1 MQPDPTKPMSALL
14 FGKYPVKKVSNKTMP
29 SKAVSG
35 GYKVPI
41 VCGDLKE
48 AITIFDRETLTIDIS
63 SVAGELWKTDQT
75 GIKVRERLDIQSVD
89 EEAIIM
95 AEHLI
100 ETSDSGSDE
109 PEGKKTYTQAE
120 IEAMTKAN
128 ILALG
133 TQLGYTMTTTE
144 ASTKEQ
150 IVADFMAQQTAAQ
163 SE

>member
-1 MQPDPTKPMSALL
+1 M
-14 FGKYPVKKVSNKTMP
+14 
-29 SKAVSG
+29 
-35 GYKVPI
+35 
-41 VCGDLKE
+41 
-48 AITIFDRETLTIDIS
+48 
-63 SVAGELWKTDQT
+63 
-75 GIKVRERLDIQSVD
+75 
-89 EEAIIM
+89 
-95 AEHLI
+95 I

>member
-1 MQPDPTKPMSALL
+1 
-14 FGKYPVKKVSNKTMP
+14 MP
-29 SKAVSG
+29 SIAVEG

-63 SVAGELWKTDQT
+63 STAGELWKTDQT

-95 AEHLI
+95 AEHVI
-100 ETSDSGSDE
+100 TSSSGATTTGLDDE
-109 PEGKKTYTQAE
+109 SITYTESQLN
-120 IEAMTKAN
+120 AMTKAN
-128 ILALG
+128 ILTLS

-144 ASTKEQ
+144 ANTKDE
-150 IVADFMAQQTAAQ
+150 IVADFMAQQAAAQ
-163 SE
+163 GN